1 MNGIDLIRQDH
12 RTVDQLFQ
20 RFESTEPAQAERR
33 RELVEVIIRELS
45 IHAAI
50 EETVL
55 YPEIREAVPGGKELV
70 EEGLEEHQDAKETLN
85 ELDGMVGEDPQLE
98 AKVRSLIGDVRHHVE
113 EEEGEILPKLESA
126 LSSDRLQELGARLE
140 RAKESAPTRPH
151 PLAPSTPPA
160 NLVTGPAAGLV
171 DRVRDVVTDR
181 PARPTSRK
189 TPATGKKTSA
199 RKSASRPSTTR
210 KSGSTRKTTRKPTTK
225 RSAASRSR
233 TTGRGRTR
241 GPVFHVT
248 PAGDGGWRA
257 EKAGS
262 NRAVAKGDRK
272 DEVVRQARQRART
285 QKGRLV
291 IHGKNGRIQEERTYR
306 PDPRR
311 SRG

>member
-126 LSSDRLQELGARLE
+126 LSSDRLQDLGARLE